1 MLTLPEAIAAMGGA
15 DVELANGTVTLVNAN
30 LLTVLVRGTTIQ
42 SAFIGPTPPEV
53 GSLVAL
59 IRDRWTWLCLG
70 RLGGVGINQVQN
82 FSFEDDGTILTV
94 PSKWFL
100 HQISGAG
107 APRTVESGA
116 APDGSFELAVDAG
129 VAAQDTYVYS
139 SPISVITGQQWA
151 VSGFASAIYPLA
163 APITADAAL
172 YALWFANDTNL
183 YPTTSAADTLIAQS
197 NDIGPFPTHVPVS
210 GTVTVPAATTYMRVA
225 TRSLSAAGVTV
236 LWDAVIARLIG

>member
-1 MLTLPEAIAAMGGA
+1 MQSLPEAIAAMQGA

-30 LLTVLVRGTTIQ
+30 TLNVLVRGTTIQ
-42 SAFIGPTPPEV
+42 SAFIGTAPPV

-70 RLGGVGINQVQN
+70 ALGGVSANRVQN

-107 APRTVESGA
+107 APRTSQTGA
-116 APDGSFELAVDAG
+116 APEGLYELAVDAG
-129 VAAQDTYVYS
+129 IAAQDTYVYS
-139 SPISVITGQQWA
+139 SPISVVTGQQWS
-151 VSGFASAIYPLA
+151 VSAFASAIYPPA
-163 APITADAAL
+163 AAITADAAL
-172 YALWFANDTNL
+172 YGLWFANDTNL
-183 YPTTSAADTLIAQS
+183 YPTTSAADTLIAQA
-197 NDIGPFPTHVPVS
+197 NDIGPFPAHAAIS